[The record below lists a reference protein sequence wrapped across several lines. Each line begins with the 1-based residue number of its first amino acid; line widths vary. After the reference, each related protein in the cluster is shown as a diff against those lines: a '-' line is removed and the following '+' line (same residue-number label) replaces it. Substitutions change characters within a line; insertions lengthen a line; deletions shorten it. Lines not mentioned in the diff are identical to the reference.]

1 MEIIIKRK
9 NTGSPA
15 AERKILQSSPFDKR
29 YGEWGRVET
38 LHSEDNSV
46 DIYLDSGVHLKRVP
60 VASRE
65 WVISGEDSGK
75 DYNSGE
81 RNLPPVHARV
91 FVMMPSSTYNDCFIM
106 PFSGFA
112 TIDQTKPF
120 MEDDQEKTVERITP
134 SGRHITYDKDT
145 GSYKSISPNEKTSFE
160 IDFDAN
166 ELHIT
171 VFDQITIDVADK
183 KVSVSAFDS
192 DIVIE
197 DGKPILIQNAF
208 GSLGA
213 CVKELLDGL
222 AVLHTEG
229 SAASHVA
236 SSWAAEKI
244 VPLSQ
249 KWVKVFKE

>member
-9 NTGSPA
+9 NTGAPS

-65 WVISGEDSGK
+65 WVIAGGDSGK
-75 DYNSGE
+75 EYNSGE

-91 FVMMPSSTYNDCFIM
+91 FAMMPSSTYNDCFIM

-112 TIDQTKPF
+112 TIDHTKPF
-120 MEDDQEKTVERITP
+120 MEDDQEKTAERITP
-134 SGRHITYDKDT
+134 EGWHITRDSSKYEAVSPDKKT
-145 GSYKSISPNEKTSFE
+145 GFE
-160 IDFDAN
+160 INFDAD

-171 VFDQITIDVADK
+171 VFDQITLDVADK
-183 KVSVSAFDS
+183 KVSISAFDS

-197 DGKPILIQNAF
+197 DGKPILIQNTF

-229 SAASHVA
+229 SAGSHVA

-244 VPLSQ
+244 IPLAQ